1 VRRNVKAGSVRA
13 EGAAAANELARLS
26 AIELLEG
33 YRAKRFT
40 PRDVIEDVIAALELA
55 DASCNVVVTRT
66 YDQARV
72 AADEATAAWSAGS
85 PVGKLA
91 GVPVSIKDLVYVA
104 GVRALGGAPTNRD
117 LVPSVDSA
125 AVSALR
131 SAGAIVTCKTTTCES
146 GYKLTA
152 DSPVSGVTR
161 NPWNKDRTSGGS
173 SGGAAASV
181 AAGCGPLAIG
191 TDGVGSIRVP
201 SAFCG
206 VVGIKPT
213 FGLVPRSPGF
223 SPPSWASLAHTGP
236 IARTVADAAL
246 LLEVVAAH
254 DPRDAASLAVSSR
267 SFDTTPERLDG
278 IRIGSS
284 VDFGYAA
291 VAADVR
297 KAFGSAVETLG
308 SLGADIVPDCVR
320 FEPDMLERILK
331 PIAYT
336 EQAAAVSSRD
346 AVALA
351 ASDSDYRDVV
361 AKGARYSGIDYV
373 EAGYRRNSLRASF
386 LELFQ
391 KVDAIVTPTVAV
403 TAFPAGALGVDR
415 VDGVAV
421 DRHLGWSPFSWPI
434 NLTGLPAATIPC
446 GFDSDGLPIGLQ
458 IIAPWLDEG
467 VIVRIAAA
475 FERVRPWSQFRPRM
489 R

>member
-1 VRRNVKAGSVRA
+1 VKAGSVRA
-13 EGAAAANELARLS
+13 GGAVAVNELAWLS

-40 PRDVIEDVIAALELA
+40 PRDVIEDVIAALELTN
-55 DASCNVVVTRT
+55 ASCNVVVTAT
-66 YDQARV
+66 YDQARA
-72 AADEATAAWSAGS
+72 AADEATAAWSSGS
-85 PVGKLA
+85 TVGKLA

-104 GVRALGGAPTNRD
+104 GVRALGGAPANKD

-125 AVSALR
+125 AVSALK

-173 SGGAAASV
+173 SGGAAASI

-246 LLEVVAAH
+246 LLEVVATH
-254 DPRDAASLAVSSR
+254 DPRDSASLAVPSR
-267 SFDTTPERLDG
+267 SFDATPGRLDG

-297 KAFGSAVETLG
+297 KAFQSAVETLG
-308 SLGADIVPDCVR
+308 SLGAGIVHDCVR

-336 EQAAAVSSRD
+336 EQAAAVSTRD
-346 AVALA
+346 ARALA
-351 ASDSDYRDVV
+351 SSDSDYRDVV
-361 AKGARYSGIDYV
+361 AKGARYSGIEYV
-373 EAGYRRNSLRASF
+373 EASYRRNSLRASF

-391 KVDAIVTPTVAV
+391 QVDAIVTPTVAV

-415 VDGVAV
+415 VDGIAV

-489 R
+489 G

>member
-1 VRRNVKAGSVRA
+1 VKAGNVRA
-13 EGAAAANELARLS
+13 GGAVAANELARLS

-40 PRDVIEDVIAALELA
+40 PRDVIEDVIAALELTN
-55 DASCNVVVTRT
+55 ASCNVVVTAT
-66 YDQARV
+66 YDQARA
-72 AADEATAAWSAGS
+72 AADEATAAWSSRS
-85 PVGKLA
+85 PVGKLS

-104 GVRALGGAPTNRD
+104 GVRALGGAPANKD

-125 AVSALR
+125 AVSALK

-173 SGGAAASV
+173 SGGAAASI

-246 LLEVVAAH
+246 LLEVVATH
-254 DPRDAASLAVSSR
+254 DPRDSASLAVPSR
-267 SFDTTPERLDG
+267 SFDATPGRLDG

-297 KAFGSAVETLG
+297 KAFQSAVETLG
-308 SLGADIVPDCVR
+308 SLGAGIVHDCVR

-336 EQAAAVSSRD
+336 EQAAAVSTRD
-346 AVALA
+346 ARALA
-351 ASDSDYRDVV
+351 SSDNDYRDVV
-361 AKGARYSGIDYV
+361 AKGARYSGIEYV
-373 EAGYRRNSLRASF
+373 EASYRRNSLRASF

-391 KVDAIVTPTVAV
+391 QVDAIVTPTVAV

-415 VDGVAV
+415 VDGIAV